1 MAKLV
6 GITYRLEEKLVPY
19 AKAVRAVGLEPVP
32 LLPPG
37 PVSLE
42 GLDGLLISGGT
53 DLNPALY
60 GQRRHRESDE
70 PDDERDRM
78 ELALAREALEAG
90 LPLLC
95 ICRGMQLLN
104 VALGGDL
111 IQHLDRPGMHR
122 VPGVDDAHPVT
133 PEPDTALARITGAA
147 SYTVNSR
154 HHQAVQ
160 RAGKDL
166 VISARSPDGIAE
178 ALEIPGLR
186 FVVAVQWH
194 PEDRVPSHVPDTRLF
209 EAFAQAL

>member
-1 MAKLV
+1 MKRV
-6 GITYRLEEKLVPY
+6 GITYRLEEKLAPY
-19 AKAVRAVGLEPVP
+19 AKAIRAVGLEAAP

-53 DLNPALY
+53 DVNPALY
-60 GQRRHRESDE
+60 GQKRHPESDE

-78 ELALAREALEAG
+78 ELALARKALEAG

-111 IQHLDRPGMHR
+111 LQHLSHSERHR

-133 PEPDTALARITGAA
+133 PEPDTALARITGTV

-166 VISARSPDGIAE
+166 VISARSPDGIVE
-178 ALEIPGLR
+178 ALEIPGRR

-194 PEDRVPSHVPDTRLF
+194 PEDRVPSHIPDTRLF

>member
-1 MAKLV
+1 MKRV
-6 GITYRLEEKLVPY
+6 GITYRLEEKLAPY
-19 AKAVRAVGLEPVP
+19 AKAIRAVGLEAAP

-53 DLNPALY
+53 DVNPALY
-60 GQRRHRESDE
+60 GQKRHPESDE

-111 IQHLDRPGMHR
+111 LQHLSHSERHR

-133 PEPDTALARITGAA
+133 PEPDTALARITGTVP
-147 SYTVNSR
+147 YTVNSR

-166 VISARSPDGIAE
+166 VISARSPDGIVE
-178 ALEIPGLR
+178 ALEIPGRR

-194 PEDRVPSHVPDTRLF
+194 PEDRVPSHIPDTRLF